1 LEIVKHLGSS
11 RKTLRPT

>member
-1 LEIVKHLGSS
+1 LDIVKHLGSS

>member
-1 LEIVKHLGSS
+1 LDIVKHLGPS